1 MTSREAFEAIF
12 ERPAAIIVKDGAY
25 EVRQGWEDSYAGER
39 FLGQASGWQAAVE
52 WASKRAQEACD
63 NMDCAHRCQVGHE
76 FKTAIKEALK

>member
-1 MTSREAFEAIF
+1 MTSREAFEAWAKTHGRIF
-12 ERPAAIIVKDGAY
+12 LSRNDNGEGY
-25 EVRQGWEDSYAGER
+25 SYHYTQEAWV
-39 FLGQASGWQAAVE
+39 GWQAAVK